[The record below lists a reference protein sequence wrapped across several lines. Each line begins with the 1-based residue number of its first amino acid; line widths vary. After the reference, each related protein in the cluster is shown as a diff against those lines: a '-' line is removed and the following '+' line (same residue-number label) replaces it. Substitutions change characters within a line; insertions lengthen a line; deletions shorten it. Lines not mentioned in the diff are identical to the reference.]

1 MIKYATRYSI
11 YGVAAIGAVA
21 LIGCASAP
29 VPQAAPPVT
38 AASPAE
44 VQSPSAPVA
53 SAEDRVPSVASSPK
67 NLERLQ
73 ALWAARSQAG
83 STDYPIGIGDLLTIT
98 VPGVDELKERTVRV
112 GSQGNIDLPLIG
124 SIHAAGIPE
133 SELRDKLSKA
143 LEKYMYDPQVD
154 LFVKEYKS
162 RQVAVVGAV
171 HAPGLITLS
180 GAGESILDVLT
191 QAGGVTADAADEVV
205 ILPQVSN
212 EGLKLQR
219 VALSMSAQDDE
230 AGRPVSVANNGDPHA
245 GPPANVLTVPPPKN
259 APTLEDLQK
268 NVSNGPAVVIPLKAT
283 ALTGSAHYMNM
294 PVEPGDI
301 VVVPGGG
308 NVIVTG
314 WVYRPGYFT
323 VGSGLTA
330 LGAVGSAGGAMYAA
344 DPADA
349 TLMRSDGNGNKVAI
363 PINLEKIAKGA
374 EPDIPVRAN
383 DVIDVPYSDAR
394 IGPYVVYNV
403 LTRMAIPLPTF

>member
-1 MIKYATRYSI
+1 MIKYAIRRSV
-11 YGVAAIGAVA
+11 YGIAAIAAGA

-29 VPQAAPPVT
+29 TPAAPV
-38 AASPAE
+38 AVASPAA
-44 VQSPSAPVA
+44 VQSSNVAA

-73 ALWAARSQAG
+73 ALWDARSKG
-83 STDYPIGIGDLLTIT
+83 TSTDYPIGIGDLLQIS
-98 VPGVDELKERTVRV
+98 VAGVDDFKERTVRV
-112 GSQGNIDLPLIG
+112 GSEGNIDLPLIG
-124 SIHAAGIPE
+124 TIHAAGIPE
-133 SELRDKLSKA
+133 SQLRDNLAKA

-171 HAPGLITLS
+171 RGPGLITLS

-191 QAGGVTADAADEVV
+191 QAGGTTPEAADEVV
-205 ILPQVSN
+205 IMPQVSS

-219 VALSMSAQDDE
+219 VAQSMSGTEAE

-245 GPPANVLTVPPPKN
+245 GPPANVLTVPPPHD
-259 APTLEDLQK
+259 APTLEDLQ
-268 NVSNGPAVVIPLKAT
+268 NSVSNGPAVVIPLKAT
-283 ALTGSAHYMNM
+283 AMTGSAHYMNM

-301 VVVPGGG
+301 IVVPGGG
-308 NVIVTG
+308 NVMVTG

-363 PINLEKIAKGA
+363 PINLDKIAKG
-374 EPDIPVRAN
+374 EDPDIPVRAN
-383 DVIDVPYSDAR
+383 DVIDVPYSDAK